1 MRAIVLRR
9 HGGPDVLHPEEV
21 PAPEMGPGDVLVRV
35 RACALNNVD
44 LQLREGL
51 PREPVELPRILG
63 ADVAGVVEA
72 AGPLATNVTVGQEVM
87 LCPSLSCGLC
97 VHCLAGEDVFCRAYR
112 VMGGGYAEY
121 LAAPAANVFAKPP
134 ALSFEEAASM
144 PLVFLTAWHMLV
156 DRARLRRGED
166 CLVQAAGSGV
176 GVAAV
181 QIAALLG
188 ARVIATAGSD
198 WKLERAR
205 MLGAEATINYSEQDL
220 YPAVRAAVG
229 SKGLEV
235 VFEHVGGATFETS
248 LRLLATNGRL
258 VTCGSTAGPEVKID
272 LRYFFRR
279 HISLLGSRMGSKA
292 EFHALLAEVGRGH
305 LRPVVDRVFPLDQAA
320 EAHRYL
326 MSRSNF
332 GKVVL
337 HID

>member
-1 MRAIVLRR
+1 MRAVVLRQ
-9 HGGPDVLHPEEV
+9 HGGPEALRVAEV

-44 LQLREGL
+44 LQLRAGL

-97 VHCLAGEDVFCRAYR
+97 AHCLSGEDVFCRSYR

-121 LAAPAANVFAKPP
+121 VAVPAANVFAKPP
-134 ALSFEEAASM
+134 GLSFEEAASM
-144 PLVFLTAWHMLV
+144 PLVFLTAWHMLLE
-156 DRARLRRGED
+156 RARLRRGED

-181 QIAALLG
+181 QIAVLLG
-188 ARVIATAGSD
+188 ARVIATAGSG
-198 WKLERAR
+198 WKLDRAR
-205 MLGAEATINYSEQDL
+205 SLGADVTVNYNEQEL
-220 YPAVRAAVG
+220 YPAARAAVG
-229 SKGLEV
+229 PKGVEV

-279 HISLLGSRMGSKA
+279 HLSLLGSRMGSKA
-292 EFHALLAEVGRGH
+292 EFHALLAEVERGR
-305 LRPVVDRVFPLDQAA
+305 LRPVVDRVFPLEEAAQA
-320 EAHRYL
+320 HLHL
-326 MSRSNF
+326 MSRANF

-337 HID
+337 RVE